1 MDLGNYTAFGADLPT
16 QSRAAGRVGW
26 VTERRISIIVP
37 VFNNGE
43 LLRTRAF
50 PSLVRLPEFEQLHI
64 LLIDDGSTYQDTRS
78 AVAELAAAHS
88 NVTAEFLPLGGSGSA
103 SRPRNSGFD
112 LADTEYLGFLDPDDE
127 FLGTG
132 PWPLAAALDDHSQAQ
147 LAVGNQQRIY
157 TDRTEHVTNTAHYA
171 HLRLAGGDGEIFRA
185 GAEVLA
191 RARFRPS
198 NLSSYL
204 LRTAWLTETGIR
216 QVVGSAGQDSLFFR
230 QVFAAAEAWVP
241 VREEI
246 YAYHAQ
252 TEGSMVNTVTPGYFE
267 KCLIRER
274 AQADWLAESGLLG
287 SYLRHGFEPTFAWYL
302 PKLRQVPR
310 EQRPQARAILRQIA
324 ELYVDPRSHHWR
336 YPEVMAFFRR
346 PGLPSAEGVKPLA
359 ARALRRFRS
368 AGSTPRGLGR

>member
-1 MDLGNYTAFGADLPT
+1 MAEP
-16 QSRAAGRVGW
+16 
-26 VTERRISIIVP
+26 RISIIVP

-50 PSLVRLPEFEQLHI
+50 PSLIRLPDFEQLHI
-64 LLIDDGSTYQDTRS
+64 LLIDDGSTYQDTRE

-88 NVTAEFLPLGGSGSA
+88 NVTAQFLPRGGSGSA
-103 SRPRNSGFD
+103 SRPRNTGFD

-127 FLGTG
+127 FLGAG
-132 PWPLAAALDDHSQAQ
+132 PWPLAAALDRHRQAQ

-157 TDRTEHVTNTAHYA
+157 ADRTEHVANTSHYA
-171 HLRLAGGDGEIFRA
+171 KVPLQGEQGTVFRA
-185 GAEVLA
+185 GADILV

-204 LRTAWLTETGIR
+204 LRTQWFTDTGIR
-216 QVVGSAGQDSLFFR
+216 QVVGAAGQDSLFFR
-230 QVFAAAEAWVP
+230 QLFAAAEAFVP
-241 VREEI
+241 VHEEI
-246 YAYHAQ
+246 YAYHAH

-274 AQADWLAESGLLG
+274 VQAEWLQETGLLTN
-287 SYLRHGFEPTFAWYL
+287 YLRHGFEPTFAWYL

-310 EQRPQARAILRQIA
+310 DQRPQARALLRQIA
-324 ELYVDPRSHHWR
+324 EIYVDPRSHHWR
-336 YPEVMAFFRR
+336 YPEAMAFFRR

-359 ARALRRFRS
+359 VRALRRFSPS
-368 AGSTPRGLGR
+368 ARTPRVLGR